1 MKRDGIEI
9 PEDIATQP
17 ILPSNLI
24 GYLDAFYDLDTE
36 RSHGQ
41 HGLTRI
47 PWSKI
52 TRYGEFYRYDLDEL
66 HFFIRRMDDA
76 LLEDMAKG
84 GKGGGSAGAGETVQR
99 PPRPD

>member
-1 MKRDGIEI
+1 MRRDGIEI
-9 PEDIATQP
+9 PEDIKKQP
-17 ILPSNLI
+17 TLPANLL

-36 RSHGQ
+36 RNHGQ
-41 HGLTRI
+41 GLARI

-52 TRYGEFYRYDLDEL
+52 TYYGEFYRYDLDEL

-84 GKGGGSAGAGETVQR
+84 MKRGGSSGSGETVQR

>member
-9 PEDIATQP
+9 PEDISHQP
-17 ILPSNLI
+17 ILPANLL

-36 RSHGQ
+36 RNHSN
-41 HGLTRI
+41 GLARI
-47 PWSKI
+47 PWSAI

-76 LLEDMAKG
+76 LLEQMARG
-84 GKGGGSAGAGETVQR
+84 MKGGGSSGAGEVVQR

>member
-1 MKRDGIEI
+1 MRRDGIQI

-17 ILPSNLI
+17 TLPSNLL

-36 RSHGQ
+36 RNHGQ
-41 HGLTRI
+41 GLARI

-52 TRYGEFYRYDLDEL
+52 TYYGEFYRYDLDEL
-66 HFFIRRMDDA
+66 HYFIRKMDDA
-76 LLEDMAKG
+76 LLADMAEGLKSG
-84 GKGGGSAGAGETVQR
+84 RSAGSGETVQR